1 MDGVG
6 DGAAGQPDLWLPA
19 LGLHPRQLLEQPGR
33 DVRRHGAR
41 VVVPDDL
48 GGHFFAGFRSD
59 FFADFFAALRAAG
72 RAIPLATSFFAVAA

>member
-6 DGAAGQPDLWLPA
+6 DGAAGQRDLRFPA

-33 DVRRHGAR
+33 DVRRHGAV

-48 GGHFFAGFRSD
+48 SGHFFAAFR
-59 FFADFFAALRAAG
+59 ADFFAALRAAG